1 MKQIIA
7 VIQPSRLPRVR
18 EAARRFAGFPGMTVD
33 KVDGFSPSS
42 GSNESAPAGGIRSEL
57 TEYSPKVRLMIL
69 APDHLIYAI
78 AELIHDCCHSGER
91 GDGLIWTVPV
101 DETIRI
107 RDSYRPGDRT

>member
-18 EAARRFAGFPGMTVD
+18 EAARRFSGFPGMTVD
-33 KVDGFSPSS
+33 KVEGFSPSV
-42 GSNESAPAGGIRSEL
+42 APSEPATAGGIRSEL

-69 APDHLIYAI
+69 APDHLIRPI

-91 GDGLIWTVPV
+91 GDGLIWTMPV
-101 DETIRI
+101 DEVIRI
-107 RDSYRPGDRT
+107 RDSPRPGDRT